1 MAKAQVRRTRITI
14 EVDPVVQQKIAQW
27 AVSEGRP
34 VSNLLRRVLSELVD
48 QRTAVRGAAASSQAR
63 PDRPDFGLFGDRQNR

>member
-27 AVSEGRP
+27 SPSLKPFTPRP
-34 VSNLLRRVLSELVD
+34 ERACRSANGCKGSRR
-48 QRTAVRGAAASSQAR
+48 Q
-63 PDRPDFGLFGDRQNR
+63 

>member
-1 MAKAQVRRTRITI
+1 MAKAQVCRTRITI

-48 QRTAVRGAAASSQAR
+48 QRTAVRGAAASR
-63 PDRPDFGLFGDRQNR
+63 PIQKQLTV